1 MIKSAKPRYG
11 ILVRQLYRPYGAAV
25 FAFFIVALLSAAII
39 WRSELSRLQIEREHT
54 LYHAGLHANAIQI
67 GIERAL
73 SATYSLAA
81 LVREGNGDIEDF
93 EATAREMLLFYPGA
107 ASFQL
112 APSGIVRKIAPI
124 ASNENVIGH
133 NLLKDPARNKEAFL
147 ARNTGKLTLAGPF
160 DLIQGGVGAVGLLPV
175 FMDDGK
181 DSRVFWGF
189 TIVLIRFPDILEK
202 THLSHLREQGFQYTL
217 WRHHPD
223 TSKKQV
229 IATSL
234 KLPIDPVDSPLILP
248 NGFWYL
254 SVAPSGGWGDTAG
267 LTVKAGIGFIFS
279 LLVAFLTRALF
290 QRREEV
296 VRIAKKLKNELGK
309 SETHYKSLVTSMAE
323 GICLHMSDGKITAV
337 NPAAEKILGYTPEQ
351 VVGRNFI
358 ASQGEIV
365 CEDGSPFPENL
376 HPSMVTLATGES
388 QTDVVMGVHRPDGSL
403 VWVSVNSQPIIANGE
418 TAPSAV
424 MSTFH
429 DITERKIAE
438 EKIKKLNQ
446 ELELR
451 VKERTLELSERNKKL
466 KKEINERKLAEAEL
480 CKAKE
485 QLEVLSAK
493 DPLTG
498 LANRRRFDSAMVQE
512 HARHAR
518 SGAELSIIMFDV
530 DHFKAYNDSY
540 GHVAGDRCLQQI
552 AMVTEKNV
560 ERPADIAARYGGE
573 EFACILPETDLNG
586 AKILAERIRSGI
598 SRLAIPHRASPTT
611 DHVSASFGVAT
622 ISGDAGLS
630 IPDIIT
636 LADKM
641 LYRAKATGRNRVE
654 AETSGDRSPAFKR
667 KFVQLVWQDTFRSGN
682 HRIDSQHQELFCIS
696 NDLLEAIETSR
707 PIHKIAEMAT
717 RLLDA
722 IASHFHDEETIL
734 EAIAFQGRKL
744 HTQEHTKLYEKG
756 VKLVKTFGTPNP
768 DLDGI
773 FKFLI
778 YEVVFLHMRQWD
790 REFFSYLGRTKK
802 SEGIEFGCKDVE

>member
-1 MIKSAKPRYG
+1 
-11 ILVRQLYRPYGAAV
+11 
-25 FAFFIVALLSAAII
+25 
-39 WRSELSRLQIEREHT
+39 
-54 LYHAGLHANAIQI
+54 
-67 GIERAL
+67 
-73 SATYSLAA
+73 
-81 LVREGNGDIEDF
+81 
-93 EATAREMLLFYPGA
+93 
-107 ASFQL
+107 
-112 APSGIVRKIAPI
+112 
-124 ASNENVIGH
+124 
-133 NLLKDPARNKEAFL
+133 
-147 ARNTGKLTLAGPF
+147 
-160 DLIQGGVGAVGLLPV
+160 
-175 FMDDGK
+175 
-181 DSRVFWGF
+181 
-189 TIVLIRFPDILEK
+189 
-202 THLSHLREQGFQYTL
+202 
-217 WRHHPD
+217 
-223 TSKKQV
+223 
-229 IATSL
+229 
-234 KLPIDPVDSPLILP
+234 
-248 NGFWYL
+248 
-254 SVAPSGGWGDTAG
+254 
-267 LTVKAGIGFIFS
+267 
-279 LLVAFLTRALF
+279 
-290 QRREEV
+290 
-296 VRIAKKLKNELGK
+296 
-309 SETHYKSLVTSMAE
+309 
-323 GICLHMSDGKITAV
+323 
-337 NPAAEKILGYTPEQ
+337 
-351 VVGRNFI
+351 
-358 ASQGEIV
+358 
-365 CEDGSPFPENL
+365 
-376 HPSMVTLATGES
+376 
-388 QTDVVMGVHRPDGSL
+388 
-403 VWVSVNSQPIIANGE
+403 
-418 TAPSAV
+418 
-424 MSTFH
+424 
-429 DITERKIAE
+429 
-438 EKIKKLNQ
+438 
-446 ELELR
+446 
-451 VKERTLELSERNKKL
+451 
-466 KKEINERKLAEAEL
+466 
-480 CKAKE
+480 
-485 QLEVLSAK
+485 
-493 DPLTG
+493 
-498 LANRRRFDSAMVQE
+498 
-512 HARHAR
+512 
-518 SGAELSIIMFDV
+518 
-530 DHFKAYNDSY
+530 
-540 GHVAGDRCLQQI
+540 
-552 AMVTEKNV
+552 MVTEKNV